1 MEEQNKKQQS
11 KEKMKKEKYKNSKS
25 CNDIQCPF
33 HGILSARGRVFKGT
47 VIKKFPRRI
56 TIEFERTIYVRK
68 YERYLKKKTKI
79 HARLPDCMKDEI
91 NVGDY
96 IEVRECRPLS
106 KIIHFVVIKK
116 IRDGENKTGE
126 KVK

>member
-1 MEEQNKKQQS
+1 
-11 KEKMKKEKYKNSKS
+11 MKKEKYKNSKS

>member
-1 MEEQNKKQQS
+1 MEKKNKKQQS